1 MVKKQNKTTTTTRIP
16 IRRGQQ
22 VDLTI
27 DGQSVQAYAGETV
40 AAVLLASGK
49 LIFRRTEQNHAPRSL
64 FCGMGICFDCL
75 VTIDGVPNIRAC
87 LTPVA
92 EDMVVET
99 GGEPG
104 D

>member
-1 MVKKQNKTTTTTRIP
+1 MTKKPDKATTTTRIP
-16 IRRGQQ
+16 IRRGQP
-22 VDLTI
+22 VDLTV

-49 LIFRRTEQNHAPRSL
+49 LIFRWTEQNHAPRSL

-92 EDMVVET
+92 EGMVVET